1 MQKGDL
7 VFFSSAGGENEL
19 SIGDF
24 VNKRNWQSMFCFS
37 SRLRINMHSTT
48 TSSV

>member
-1 MQKGDL
+1 MQTGDL
-7 VFFSSAGGENEL
+7 VFFSSARGENEV

-24 VNKRNWQSMFCFS
+24 VNKRNWQSMFCCSNRFG
-37 SRLRINMHSTT
+37 INMHSTT